1 MKRFSVPVLLAGSLL
16 FVALFSSCGAKSGKN
31 DESGTVNLSDSVNFI
46 KIADASEFLPGWS
59 KENTIVY
66 HTIAEPDVLHP
77 TNGTSAMRT
86 EIFQFTQM
94 SLFRFDFQT
103 LQIAPA
109 LLKSMPEINALGT
122 EYTCELRNEPRW
134 DDGSPLT
141 VDDVMFTAKANKCPL
156 TDNPGAKPY
165 WDNLQEIIPDKANN
179 RKFKVVMKTPYIHN
193 LIFWADFPIMER
205 NFFDPKNELAK
216 YDFKQFD
223 DTSFNASAIPALTEW
238 ANEFNSSKYSRELN
252 FLSGIGMY
260 RVAAWDAGQSVTLER
275 KKDHWTKHSNSIY
288 ETSYPD
294 KIIYR
299 INKDMNSTMLDFK
312 GQVMDGTNLVSTKSL
327 LELQADS
334 NFNRNY
340 NSRFTDTFNYT
351 YIGMN
356 GRPDGVAHKKIFTDK
371 NVRRAMALLTPV
383 DDLNRVINKGK
394 NKRMTGPVS
403 FLKKDYDASLKPIPY
418 DVELA
423 KKMLADAGWKDTDGD
438 QILDK
443 MVDGEKVK
451 FEFALNY
458 MTNTPDWKDYAT
470 MLSESFAKAGIKAN
484 LNPLEFAIFVANAK
498 KHDFDMMI
506 AVWGAVALPEDFTQ
520 LWHTTSWTSE
530 GSNYPGFGNATS
542 DALID
547 SIKVTLDDAKRGEM
561 VKQFQQIVYDEQPM
575 IFLFSSLRRNVIHKR
590 FGNVEM
596 YFERP
601 GILLNNLRLISLQDS
616 PNP

>member
-1 MKRFSVPVLLAGSLL
+1 MTSFSAPSLVSLVLLLSGIFTA
-16 FVALFSSCGAKSGKN
+16 CGDRKGGN
-31 DESGTVNLSDSVNFI
+31 DQSGTVNLSDTVNFI
-46 KIADASEFLPGWS
+46 KIADANEFLPGWS
-59 KENTIVY
+59 KVNTLVY

-94 SLFRFDFQT
+94 SLFRFDFRT
-103 LQIAPA
+103 LQIAPS
-109 LLKSMPEINALGT
+109 LLKAMPALNANGT
-122 EYTCELRNEPRW
+122 EYTCELREEPRW
-134 DDGSPLT
+134 DDGSPIT
-141 VDDVMFTAKANKCPL
+141 TDDVMFTAKANKCPL
-156 TDNPGAKPY
+156 TDNPHAKPY
-165 WDNLQEIIPDKANN
+165 WDNLQEIIPDKENN
-179 RKFKVVMKTPYIHN
+179 RKFTVIMKTPYIHN
-193 LIFWADFPIMER
+193 LVFWADWPVMQR
-205 NFFDPKNELAK
+205 NFYDKTNELAN
-216 YDFKQFD
+216 YSFSQLD
-223 DTSFNASAIPALTEW
+223 DTSFNAASMSKLAAW
-238 ANEFNSSKYSRELN
+238 ANDFNGSKYARELE
-252 FLSGIGMY
+252 FLSGAGMY
-260 RVAAWDAGQSVTLER
+260 RVSAWDPGQSVTLER
-275 KKDHWTKHSNSIY
+275 KAGHWTSNSSSIY

-299 INKDMNSTMLDFK
+299 INKDPNSTMLDFK
-312 GQVMDGTNLVSTKSL
+312 GQVMDGTNLIPTKSL

-334 NFNRNY
+334 NFNNNY
-340 NSRFTDTFNYT
+340 HSRFTDTFNYT

-356 GRPDGVAHKKIFTDK
+356 SRPDGVVHKKIFTDK
-371 NVRRAMALLTPV
+371 ITRRAMALLTPV

-394 NKRMTGPVS
+394 NKRMVGPVS
-403 FLKKDYDASLKPIPY
+403 MLKKDFDTSLKPIPY
-418 DVELA
+418 DVEQGKKLLA
-423 KKMLADAGWKDTDGD
+423 EAGWKDSDGD
-438 QILDK
+438 RILDK

-451 FEFALNY
+451 FEFSLNY

-470 MLSESFAKAGIKAN
+470 MLSEAYAKAGIKAN
-484 LNPLEFAIFVANAK
+484 LNPLDFSVFVANAK

-520 LWHTTSWTSE
+520 LWHTTSWTNE

-547 SIKVTLDDAKRGEM
+547 SIKVTLDDSKRGEM
-561 VKQFQQIVYDEQPM
+561 VKRFQQLVYEEQPM

-601 GILLNNLRLISLQDS
+601 GILLNNLRLISLKDS